1 MKEQVLIV
9 NSNSETLKSAVDFFE
24 LKGIDVRRAADAE
37 TALYIV
43 TIIQPPV
50 ILIDMILPRMDS
62 ITFAKILKNDA
73 DTSKIIILALIDVN
87 GNAQQKKMMINICDG
102 YISKPIDNEIFYRKI
117 TKYLHSKC

>member
-50 ILIDMILPRMDS
+50 ILIDMVLPRMDS
-62 ITFAKILKNDA
+62 ITFAKILKNDV
-73 DTSKIIILALIDVN
+73 DTSNIIILALIDIN
-87 GNAQQKKMMINICDG
+87 GNAQQKKA
-102 YISKPIDNEIFYRKI
+102 
-117 TKYLHSKC
+117 